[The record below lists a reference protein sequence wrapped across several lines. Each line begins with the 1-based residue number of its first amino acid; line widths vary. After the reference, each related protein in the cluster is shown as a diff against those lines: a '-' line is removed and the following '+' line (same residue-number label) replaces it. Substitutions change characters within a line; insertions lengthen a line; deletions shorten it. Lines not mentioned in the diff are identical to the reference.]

1 MERTMR
7 IDVNGVGLELEVTGD
22 PSGDAVLLVHGWPD
36 THELWRHQV
45 AALTEAGYRTLA
57 PDLRGF
63 GGSDKPGATADYGMS
78 LLVADLA
85 GILDVIGL
93 GSVHVV
99 GHDWGGAIGA
109 VMAAIMP
116 DRVRSLTCLSVGH
129 PAALRG
135 AGWAQ
140 REKSWYMLLF
150 QFPGVAEQWLS
161 QDDFRN
167 FREWSQHPEP
177 DGVIERLR
185 DRSALTASL
194 GVYRANLSPET
205 VFLGPPIGLP
215 PIQAPTLGV
224 WSTGDIA
231 LTEAA
236 MTGTAKY
243 VAGSWHYARIEGAGH
258 WMQLDEPDRVNRLLL
273 DFLSEVTEAGAID
286 RLRPT
291 A

>member
-1 MERTMR
+1 
-7 IDVNGVGLELEVTGD
+7 
-22 PSGDAVLLVHGWPD
+22 
-36 THELWRHQV
+36 
-45 AALTEAGYRTLA
+45 
-57 PDLRGF
+57 
-63 GGSDKPGATADYGMS
+63 MS
-78 LLVADLA
+78 LLVADVV
-85 GILDVIGL
+85 GILDRFEV
-93 GSVHVV
+93 GSAHVV
-99 GHDWGGAIGA
+99 GHDWGGALGA
-109 VMAAIMP
+109 LMAAIMP
-116 DRVRSLTCLSVGH
+116 NRVRSLTCLSVGH

-140 REKSWYMLLF
+140 RAKSWYMLLF

-177 DGVIERLR
+177 DGVIERFR
-185 DRSALTASL
+185 DPAALTASL
-194 GVYRANLSPET
+194 GVYRANLAPEAM
-205 VFLGPPIGLP
+205 FLGPPIELP

-243 VAGSWHYARIEGAGH
+243 VAGPWHYERIEGAGH
-258 WMQLDEPDRVNRLLL
+258 WVQLDEPDRVNRLLL
-273 DFLSEVTEAGAID
+273 DFLSQVNEAGAID